1 MQNVSAAWK
10 QNQKLDLRSESFVEI
25 TYRSLDNAAQGDATL
40 ATNGNKPYSDLISV
54 VDGLE
59 KTRFKYATCEGL
71 WLLDGTCDLMPDAS
85 PYGSIG
91 FVSSARSNASGRF
104 QVNPLCTISFSQVVT
119 TAILGLTITF
129 SEVYGEYAKEFV
141 VRGYSGNTLLQTKSY
156 ANTDVTTDI
165 DFGISNYDKITIE
178 IIEWSGEEHNAR
190 IDDMLLGVVKTYDKS
205 EIIKYSHDMEVD
217 PISTG
222 LPKQEVK
229 FSIDNVDGRFN
240 PLNRNGAG
248 RYLIERQEMDIKYG
262 YIIDGS
268 LEWIDGATLWLAEWD
283 TPTNGI
289 SASFV
294 LRGLIDFMQDKYRG
308 TLNDTLYNIAVA
320 ALTQAD
326 LPVTVSGD
334 NRWMLDDCLKDI
346 SVNITDDYD
355 HTIAE
360 TLQLIA
366 NAACCVLYQDR
377 QGIVHIEPHT
387 PSLTANYDIN
397 LFNSYKNGKFE
408 LLQPL
413 LYVNVNDGLYQTT
426 SSLTGEVE
434 SLDNPFIQNVTVAAA
449 VGNWVAAWLNKRT
462 SISGEYRS
470 DPRLDCLDGVKS
482 ENKYALTPLL
492 ITSLSYTFT
501 GGFRGKYVGRLYK
514 EAITPSEIPLGT
526 SRMGGEPVW
535 VYPS

>member
-1 MQNVSAAWK
+1 MQNVSAAWIE
-10 QNQKLDLRSESFVEI
+10 NQKLTLRPESFVEI
-25 TYRSLDNAAQGDATL
+25 TYRVFDNAAQGDATL
-40 ATNGNKPYSDLISV
+40 ATNGNKPYSDLVSV

-91 FVSSARSNASGRF
+91 FVSSARSNANGRF

-156 ANTDVTTDI
+156 ANTDVTTNI

-178 IIEWSGEEHNAR
+178 IIEWSGAGHCAR
-190 IDDMLLGVVKTYDKS
+190 IDDILLGIAKIYNKS
-205 EIIKYSHDMEVD
+205 DITKYSHSMEVD

-222 LPKQEVK
+222 LPKNEVK
-229 FSIDNVDGRFN
+229 FSIDNADGRFN
-240 PLNRNGAG
+240 PLNRQGVG
-248 RYLIERQEMDIKYG
+248 RYLIERQEMDIRYG
-262 YIIDGS
+262 YMLDGS
-268 LEWIDGATLWLAEWD
+268 VEWIDGGTLWLSEWD

-334 NRWMLDDCLKDI
+334 NRWILDDCLKDI

-377 QGIVHIEPHT
+377 RGVVRIEPHT
-387 PSLTANYDIN
+387 PSLAANYDIN
-397 LFNSYKNGKFE
+397 LFNSYKNGNFE

-413 LYVNVNDGLYQTT
+413 LYVNVNDGMYETAAGL
-426 SSLTGEVE
+426 SVE
-434 SLDNPFIQNVTVAAA
+434 IQSIDNPFIQNVTVATA
-449 VGNWVAAWLNKRT
+449 VGSWVAAWLNKRT

-492 ITSLSYTFT
+492 ITSLSYSFN
-501 GGFRGKYVGRLYK
+501 GAFKAKYVGRVYNEIL
-514 EAITPSEIPLGT
+514 TPLQIPMGTTYLGGQPT
-526 SRMGGEPVW
+526 WEFPL
-535 VYPS
+535 

>member
-1 MQNVSAAWK
+1 MQSVSAAWK

-25 TYRSLDNAAQGDATL
+25 TYRVLDNAAQEDATL

-59 KTRFKYATCEGL
+59 KTGFKYATCAGL
-71 WLLDGTCDLMPDAS
+71 WILDGTCDIIPDSA

-91 FVSSARSNASGRF
+91 YVSSARCGANGRF
-104 QVNPLCTISFSQVVT
+104 ATNPVCTIYFSQTVT
-119 TAILGLTITF
+119 TAILGITITF
-129 SEVYGEYAKEFV
+129 SSVYGEYAKRFIV
-141 VRGYSGNTLLQTKSY
+141 KSYNGTTLLSNKTFSNSEVQT
-156 ANTDVTTDI
+156 AI
-165 DFGISNYDKITIE
+165 DFETSGYDKITIE
-178 IIEWSGEEHNAR
+178 IIEWSGAGHNAR
-190 IDDMLLGVVKTYDKS
+190 IDDMLLGVVQTYNKS
-205 EIIKYSHDMEVD
+205 DITKYSHSMEVD

-283 TPTNGI
+283 TPTNGVV
-289 SASFV
+289 ASFT
-294 LRGLIDFMQDKYRG
+294 LKSLFDFMQDTYSG
-308 TLNDTLYNIAVA
+308 TLSDTLYNIAVA
-320 ALTQAD
+320 ALTQAN
-326 LPVTVSGD
+326 LPTTESGE
-334 NRWMLDDCLKDI
+334 NRWSIDSSLQDI

-377 QGIVHIEPHT
+377 RGVVRIEPHT
-387 PSLTANYDIN
+387 PSLAANYDIN
-397 LFNSYKNGKFE
+397 LFNSYKNGNFE

-413 LYVNVNDGLYQTT
+413 LYVNVNDGMYETAAGL
-426 SSLTGEVE
+426 SGEIQ
-434 SLDNPFIQNVTVAAA
+434 SIDNPFIQNVTVATA
-449 VGNWVAAWLNKRT
+449 VGSWVAAWLNKRT

-492 ITSLSYTFT
+492 ITSLSYSFN
-501 GGFRGKYVGRLYK
+501 GAFKAKYVGRVYNEVL
-514 EAITPSEIPLGT
+514 TPLQIPMGTTYLGGQPT
-526 SRMGGEPVW
+526 W
-535 VYPS
+535 VFPL